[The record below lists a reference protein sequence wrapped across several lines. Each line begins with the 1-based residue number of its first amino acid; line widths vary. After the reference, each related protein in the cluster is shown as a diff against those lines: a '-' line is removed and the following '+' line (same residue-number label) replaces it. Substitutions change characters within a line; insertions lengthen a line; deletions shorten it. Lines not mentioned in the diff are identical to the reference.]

1 MRSFWIAVA
10 SFMLTF
16 AAVSSVRSAPME
28 DESDKAHVG
37 HASRSSGITFA
48 PAVELALEHAQ
59 ARARSTRSPVV
70 TTEHALIELLE
81 EDTARELLSVADV
94 DLDALRADLQEALGS
109 DSPGAPAAS
118 EPRASNGLQDV
129 LRRAV
134 VAALASG
141 SRGASGA
148 DVIVAILVEGE
159 SEASRLLS
167 KHGLT
172 TQAAE
177 NEKIEQYLRRSKQ
190 QAEHLAI
197 VAAQA
202 RLHRESTAGI
212 HSKGHHLTT
221 LGVPSKENTGTDS
234 ATRGDQSAHK
244 SFLLR
249 ISSNDQDRSRIPFKA
264 ALSRNGLLD
273 LYVEHTPFEVEFVA
287 STVVGLFEAV
297 EAGDRLT
304 VQLITE
310 VEGEERVV
318 SGFGGAAGA
327 IFRDARDRLGQR
339 AGILD

>member
-1 MRSFWIAVA
+1 MGSFWFAVA

-16 AAVSSVRSAPME
+16 AAVSSERSAPVE
-28 DESDKAHVG
+28 GEFDRAFVG
-37 HASRSSGITFA
+37 QGARSSGIAFA
-48 PAVELALEHAQ
+48 PAVEQALERAK

-81 EDTARELLSVADV
+81 EDSARELLSAADI
-94 DLDALRADLQEALGS
+94 DLDALRVDLQEALRS
-109 DSPGAPAAS
+109 GAPVAS
-118 EPRASNGLQDV
+118 EPRASNMLQDV

-148 DVIVAILVEGE
+148 DVIVAILVERE
-159 SEASRLLS
+159 SEAFRLLS

-177 NEKIEQYLRRSKQ
+177 NEKIEQHLRRSKQ
-190 QAEHLAI
+190 QADRLAD
-197 VAAQA
+197 VEAQA

-212 HSKGHHLTT
+212 HSKRDHRAT
-221 LGVPSKENTGTDS
+221 LGVRRKGSTGTDS
-234 ATRGDQSAHK
+234 ETRADRSAHK

-249 ISSNDQDRSRIPFKA
+249 IYSSDQDRSRIPFKV
-264 ALSRNGLLD
+264 ALSRNGILD
-273 LYVEHTPFEVEFVA
+273 LYVEHTPFEIEFVA

-297 EAGDRLT
+297 EAGDRLK

-327 IFRDARDRLGQR
+327 IFRDGRDRLGQR
-339 AGILD
+339 SGFID